1 MKLYTILKTELV
13 KRDCFS
19 SNKEELLEEMVH
31 HLKLRDKISNDKLI
45 IKKLIER
52 EKLGSTSIGNSSAVP
67 HTKLK
72 ELKEPVIFM
81 AISKKGVSYNESD
94 KKLVHFIILILSP
107 VDSPIVH
114 LQILAAAASLIKKSN
129 KLIKE
134 LVSSE
139 TDEKVIDIIKKYEVL
154 DD

>member
-1 MKLYTILKTELV
+1 VKLYTILKTELV
-13 KRDCFS
+13 KRDCTS
-19 SNKEELLEEMVH
+19 SNKGELLEEMVH
-31 HLKLRDKISNDKLI
+31 HLKLRDKVSNDKLI

-72 ELKEPVIFM
+72 ELKEPVIFI
-81 AISKKGVSYNESD
+81 AISKKGIQYNESD

-139 TDEKVIDIIKKYEVL
+139 TDEKVVDIIKKYEIL

>member
-1 MKLYTILKTELV
+1 VKLYTILKTELV

-72 ELKEPVIFM
+72 ELKEPVIFI
-81 AISKKGVSYNESD
+81 AISKKGVPYNESD

-107 VDSPIVH
+107 VDSPIIH

-139 TDEKVIDIIKKYEVL
+139 TDEKVVDIIKKYEVL

>member
-1 MKLYTILKTELV
+1 MKLYTILKPELI
-13 KRDCFS
+13 KRDCFP
-19 SNKEELLEEMVH
+19 SNKEDLLKEMIH
-31 HLKLRDKISNDKLI
+31 ELKLQDKILNDKLA

-67 HTKLK
+67 HTKIK
-72 ELKEPVIFM
+72 ELKEPIIFV
-81 AISKKGVSYNESD
+81 AISRNGVLYNEND
-94 KKLVHFIILILSP
+94 KKLVHFIVLILSP
-107 VDSPIVH
+107 IDSPIIH

-134 LVSSE
+134 LISAE
-139 TDEKVIDIIKKYEVL
+139 TDEKVIDIIKKYEIL

>member
-1 MKLYTILKTELV
+1 MKLYTILKPELV

-31 HLKLRDKISNDKLI
+31 HLKLIDRISNDKLI

-52 EKLGSTSIGNSSAVP
+52 EELGSTSIGNSSAVP

-72 ELKEPVIFM
+72 ELREPVIFI
-81 AISKKGVSYNESD
+81 AISKKGIPYNESD
-94 KKLVHFIILILSP
+94 KKSVHFIILILSP
-107 VDSPIVH
+107 VGSPIAH

-134 LVSSE
+134 LVESE
-139 TDEKVIDIIKKYEVL
+139 TDEKVVDIIKKYEML

>member
-1 MKLYTILKTELV
+1 MKLYTILKPELI
-13 KRDCFS
+13 KRDCLS
-19 SNKEELLEEMVH
+19 SNKEDLLKEMIH
-31 HLKLRDKISNDKLI
+31 ELKLQGKITNDKSV

-52 EKLGSTSIGNSSAVP
+52 EELGSTSIGNSSAVP
-67 HTKLK
+67 HTKIK
-72 ELKEPVIFM
+72 ELKEPAIFV
-81 AISKKGVSYNESD
+81 AISRNGVLYSKND
-94 KKLVHFIILILSP
+94 KKLVHFIVLILSP
-107 VDSPIVH
+107 IDSPIIH

-134 LVSSE
+134 LISAE

>member
-1 MKLYTILKTELV
+1 VKLYTILKPELI

-19 SNKEELLEEMVH
+19 SNKEDLLKEIIQE
-31 HLKLRDKISNDKLI
+31 LKLHDKISNDKLA

-67 HTKLK
+67 HTKIK
-72 ELKEPVIFM
+72 ELKEPVIFV
-81 AISKKGVSYNESD
+81 AISRNGILYNEND
-94 KKLVHFIILILSP
+94 KKLVNFIVLILSP
-107 VDSPIVH
+107 IDSPIIH

-134 LVSSE
+134 LISAE
-139 TDEKVIDIIKKYEVL
+139 TDEKVIDIIKKYEIL